1 MARRPDHDLPIRH
14 SKSPAAV
21 PLCQVSWRGIYP
33 PTPYECPRA
42 HCPTSSSITSDLSS
56 AGSALTSRQ
65 HTFPPDRSAVFATSP
80 PQTAPIAWMMI
91 SARYKPAPL
100 TSKHPSQHSYAP
112 HRSNPFGIHKSARR
126 YNLRRPP
133 QNAIHPRSITTPD
146 DTTSPP

>member
-1 MARRPDHDLPIRH
+1 M
-14 SKSPAAV
+14 
-21 PLCQVSWRGIYP
+21 IYQ
-33 PTPYECPRA
+33 YAIPRA
-42 HCPTSSSITSDLSS
+42 LPQYRLTSLAGEVVYPTHTARVPRGALPDQLSTTSDLPS
-56 AGSALTSRQ
+56 AGSPLTSRQ
-65 HTFPPDRSAVFATSP
+65 PAFPPDRSAVFATSP

-100 TSKHPSQHSYAP
+100 ISKHPSQHSYAP

-146 DTTSPP
+146 YTTSPP